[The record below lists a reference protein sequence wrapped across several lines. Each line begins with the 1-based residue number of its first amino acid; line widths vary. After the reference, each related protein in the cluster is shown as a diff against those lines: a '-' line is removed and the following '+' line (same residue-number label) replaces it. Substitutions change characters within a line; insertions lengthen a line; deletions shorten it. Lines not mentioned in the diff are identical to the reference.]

1 LKPLFNT
8 ITSDDWRISIDRAR
22 STPNDISH
30 QIRNI
35 INKTMITY
43 GELELI
49 REEDHGPCLYCLQLE
64 AEWVMTE
71 GEKGTLDEGKFWELD
86 WLEATDE
93 LGSVFDLT
101 EQEEDEASSTIYPET
116 E

>member
-1 LKPLFNT
+1 
-8 ITSDDWRISIDRAR
+8 
-22 STPNDISH
+22 
-30 QIRNI
+30 
-35 INKTMITY
+35 
-43 GELELI
+43 
-49 REEDHGPCLYCLQLE
+49 
-64 AEWVMTE
+64 MTE